1 MLDGGYIPVE
11 SGNFVGEGSHAM
23 SAKVD
28 AITTVGVYIGDT
40 ASRQITLITCF
51 IYNALMKFKR
61 R

>member
-1 MLDGGYIPVE
+1 MGVISPWKAAILW
-11 SGNFVGEGSHAM
+11 GEGSHGM

-28 AITTVGVYIGDT
+28 AITTVGVYIGDA
-40 ASRQITLITCF
+40 ASRQISLITCF